1 MQRIIEVSNCVDIR
15 MRQCLAKVLFCDKQ
29 ERLDLLLG
37 TECIKRN
44 RIGNR
49 SLSGTLLPELPES
62 ELELNPVDSLMHSRK
77 NQLYLHKCSLLH
89 REEIQRQ

>member
-1 MQRIIEVSNCVDIR
+1 MQRIIEISNCVDIR

-49 SLSGTLLPELPES
+49 SLDTAFYGAETAS
-62 ELELNPVDSLMHSRK
+62 ERNSVTGATGV
-77 NQLYLHKCSLLH
+77 
-89 REEIQRQ
+89 